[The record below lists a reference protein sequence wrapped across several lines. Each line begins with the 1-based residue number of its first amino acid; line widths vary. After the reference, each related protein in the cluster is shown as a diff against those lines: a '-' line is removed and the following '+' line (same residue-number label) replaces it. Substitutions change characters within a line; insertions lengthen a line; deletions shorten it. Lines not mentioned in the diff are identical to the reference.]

1 MTNQPELNPILGRR
15 LSDNNWI
22 LLTSKAEPIIV
33 DEETSTKLLHGNV
46 DSFSNDEHFMEALE
60 DMGFL
65 KDADAPTTIPIVENK
80 AAGWV
85 MARVTLL
92 IIGMISALYVAY
104 VSLMS
109 GVPTGD
115 FLVTNH
121 IGLLQNIIFMILFS
135 IVTTIAHELMHL
147 LFGQLS
153 LSKAGLHMSVKTAV
167 AKVSLSH
174 VWVWSRLGR
183 TAAVAAGVVLD
194 LVELAVLSGL
204 WLYSDAWFLPVA
216 CAILWVRIL
225 WQLRIHK
232 RTDGQLVLAMISDN
246 PSIRADLR
254 NKRTGGMILIN
265 ILGRALSILIIVGW
279 LLPLIYRLI
288 R

>member
-1 MTNQPELNPILGRR
+1 MKKI
-15 LSDNNWI
+15 
-22 LLTSKAEPIIV
+22 
-33 DEETSTKLLHGNV
+33 STKLLHGDV
-46 DSFSNDEHFMEALE
+46 DSFSNNEHFMTTLK

-65 KDADAPTTIPIVENK
+65 KDSDEPVPRPIVESK
-80 AAGWV
+80 STGWII
-85 MARVTLL
+85 ARTTFL
-92 IIGMISALYVAY
+92 IIGIISALYVGY
-104 VSLMS
+104 TTLIR
-109 GVPTGD
+109 GIPTGN
-115 FLVTNH
+115 LLIAEH
-121 IGLLQNIIFMILFS
+121 IGLLENIIFIVLFS

-147 LFGQLS
+147 LFGQLTP
-153 LSKAGLHMSVKTAV
+153 SKAGLHISAKTAV

-183 TAAVAAGVVLD
+183 TAAVSAGVVLD

-232 RTDGQLVLAMISDN
+232 RTDGQLVIAMISDN
-246 PSIRADLR
+246 PSMLADLR
-254 NKRTGGMILIN
+254 NKRTAEITLIN
-265 ILGRALSILIIVGW
+265 ILGRMMSILIIVGW
-279 LLPLIYRLI
+279 LLPLIMRIYRLI